1 MREVAVGFEIV
12 GSLEAI
18 DEFSVSFPVTEC

>member
-12 GSLEAI
+12 GPLEAI
-18 DEFSVSFPVTEC
+18 DGFSVSFPVTEY